1 MDELSDSLNKL
12 STKAKVWQPGQG
24 FTRSTS
30 SAPST
35 TSSVWGDST
44 SHSQVSNSADYNNGN
59 TNTAAGSSFNANATN
74 WSPSKTKEFVPSSF
88 QKQHQHPVST
98 NNTTTTVIR
107 RDEQYYYKTA
117 ATTKDEPV
125 VQQETSVPRGAT
137 AANSSTFQTNNTN
150 SAPHYKSLHSYGIPN
165 HTLWNLYRLIASHSS
180 KEMSPSDPRY
190 KAIPPYYTNAYPL
203 EEQTT
208 QRSSF
213 GYHTLLFKVTSQQD
227 GRLYVLRR
235 FDNVRGVNQK
245 IASLIHQKWKSHISN
260 HPNICRLCKC
270 FFNYDSRALYFVH
283 KYEAMSHT
291 LHHTLFMG
299 MDAFHPLHETTV
311 WSYCMQL
318 LSAVRSIHKANL
330 AVRSLQ
336 LNHILVCLEAG
347 SGMDPHS
354 SLQTNRVRL
363 KLNCI
368 GIVDAL
374 EFEDRRSF
382 QELQMEDM
390 KSFGRILLSLCFG
403 REILPSTPEEVIG
416 QCELFLR
423 KNYSP
428 ELYNL
433 TMALLAR
440 PRPGRMGMMIVNPPT
455 VEEVCRAVADHA
467 FDEMDAAYAV
477 VDGMDEALAM
487 EYESGR
493 AFRLLMKFA
502 FINER
507 PEFGVDPRWSESG
520 DCYVLKLF
528 RDYVF
533 HQADESG
540 RPVMDLGHVVTALN
554 KLDAAD
560 EEKIVLAAR
569 DGKTIMV
576 VSYAEIARYL
586 ENAFAE
592 LCNSSVSMHQ
602 ALGGGGGNK
611 GWNR

>member
-1 MDELSDSLNKL
+1 MDELSDFNKL
-12 STKAKVWQPGQG
+12 STKAKEWQPSQG
-24 FTRSTS
+24 FARSTS

-35 TSSVWGDST
+35 TSSVWGNST
-44 SHSQVSNSADYNNGN
+44 SHSQVSNSASADYN
-59 TNTAAGSSFNANATN
+59 TNASNSIAASGSGFNANAAN
-74 WSPSKTKEFVPSSF
+74 WSPSKTKEFIPSSF
-88 QKQHQHPVST
+88 QQKQQPV
-98 NNTTTTVIR
+98 TTTTPS
-107 RDEQYYYKTA
+107 
-117 ATTKDEPV
+117 TTTTTTTPIV
-125 VQQETSVPRGAT
+125 PQETSVPRGAT
-137 AANSSTFQTNNTN
+137 AATSSTFQTNNTN
-150 SAPHYKSLHSYGIPN
+150 CKPHHKNLHSYGIPN

-213 GYHTLLFKVTSQQD
+213 GYHSLLFKVTSQRD

-245 IASLIHQKWKSHISN
+245 IASWNSEKWAKSPN
-260 HPNICRLCKC
+260 HPNICRLFKS
-270 FFNYDSRALYFVH
+270 FYNYESRAIYFLH
-283 KYEAMSHT
+283 NYEPMSHT
-291 LHHTLFMG
+291 LRHTLFMG
-299 MDAFHPLHETTV
+299 MDAFHPLHENV
-311 WSYCMQL
+311 IWSYTIQI
-318 LSAVRSIHKANL
+318 LSAVRSIHNTNL

-336 LNHILVCLEAG
+336 LNHILVCLEPG
-347 SGMDPHS
+347 SGLDLQFWDVNSFNPRI
-354 SLQTNRVRL
+354 QTNRIRL

-374 EFEDRRSF
+374 EFEDRRNVRD
-382 QELQMEDM
+382 LQMEDM
-390 KSFGRILLSLCFG
+390 KSLGRLLLTFASG
-403 REILPSTPEEVIG
+403 KEILPSTPEEVIG
-416 QCELFLR
+416 QCDLFMR

-455 VEEVCRAVADHA
+455 VNEVCRAVADHA

-477 VDGMDEALAM
+477 VDGMDEALAT

-602 ALGGGGGNK
+602 APGGGGNK
-611 GWNR
+611 RWNR

>member
-12 STKAKVWQPGQG
+12 STKAKEWQPGQG
-24 FTRSTS
+24 FARSIS

-44 SHSQVSNSADYNNGN
+44 SHSQVSNSVAADYNTNASN
-59 TNTAAGSSFNANATN
+59 TNVAGSGFNANAAN
-74 WSPSKTKEFVPSSF
+74 WSPSRTKEFIPSSF
-88 QKQHQHPVST
+88 QQQQQPVST
-98 NNTTTTVIR
+98 NNTTTT
-107 RDEQYYYKTA
+107 
-117 ATTKDEPV
+117 TTNDEPV
-125 VQQETSVPRGAT
+125 VQQQETSVPRGAT

-245 IASLIHQKWKSHISN
+245 IASLINQKWAKSHISN
-260 HPNICRLCKC
+260 HPNICRLYKC
-270 FFNYDSRALYFVH
+270 FFNYESRALYFVH

-299 MDAFHPLHETTV
+299 MEAFHPLHETTV

-318 LSAVRSIHKANL
+318 ISAVRSIHKANL

-336 LNHILVCLEAG
+336 LNHILVCLEPG
-347 SGMDPHS
+347 SGLDHNSHS
-354 SLQTNRVRL
+354 MQTNRVRL

-368 GIVDAL
+368 GVVDAL

-390 KSFGRILLSLCFG
+390 KSLGRLLMSLMSG

-416 QCELFLR
+416 QCDLFMR

-455 VEEVCRAVADHA
+455 VDEVCRAVADHA

-477 VDGMDEALAM
+477 VDGMDEALAT

-602 ALGGGGGNK
+602 ALGGGGNK